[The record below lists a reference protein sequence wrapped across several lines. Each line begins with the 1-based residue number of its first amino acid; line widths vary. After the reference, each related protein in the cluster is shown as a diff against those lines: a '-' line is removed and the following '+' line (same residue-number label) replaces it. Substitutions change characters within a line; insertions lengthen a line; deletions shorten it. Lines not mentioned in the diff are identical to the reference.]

1 MKIKGK
7 VIAMEISSWHE
18 LLNLVNVDK
27 DLSKDNVI
35 EKYKMS

>member
-1 MKIKGK
+1 
-7 VIAMEISSWHE
+7 MEISSWHE